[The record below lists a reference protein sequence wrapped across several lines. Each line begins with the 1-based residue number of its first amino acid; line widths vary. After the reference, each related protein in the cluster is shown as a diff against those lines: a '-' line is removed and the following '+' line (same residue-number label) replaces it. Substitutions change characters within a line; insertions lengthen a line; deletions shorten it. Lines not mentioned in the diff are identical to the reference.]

1 MSSRFVYISVL
12 VVLFCAAF
20 QPARVW
26 GQSGNAARDLMNAQR
41 NGEQTALG
49 QAGANPFGEYDEE
62 NGEEG
67 GQTDTTQQEK
77 RIKKPLESYFFSDSV
92 RALPNFKWN
101 IDPYANRV
109 EIKGLDTMLRD
120 WHIDYPYLQ
129 DGVGDVY
136 LGNLGG
142 ATIPQNYFE
151 RPQDFDFQMAEAF
164 SGYLYRMD
172 NVDFYNVKKPFTL
185 FTYLNAGQ
193 KRYLEENFR
202 ITHAQNISPST
213 GVNID
218 YKSRGTRGIYTWQR
232 ARVKDLSVAF
242 SHTGKRYSVHAGY
255 IYNSVDARENGGIVG
270 DWAVVDTVFE
280 LSTNV
285 PVKLQDAQ
293 NKIRN
298 NTFYLVQSF
307 GIPLIG
313 LTEED
318 FTMGDRPAVY
328 IGHAIEYSRMYRK
341 YTDTHAG
348 TIYTDERD
356 ESGGETQYEY
366 YENWF
371 IDPEQTLDS
380 TFESRLSNRVFIQLQ
395 PWNRNGVIGVIDGGV
410 GLDNHR
416 YYNFSFDE
424 YVTGKRSTVSKTSY
438 YVYGSID
445 GKIKRYVD
453 WGGDFKLYPSGYRGG
468 DFEIGADIALRA
480 FIRNRP
486 ITLSGRFS
494 NVTRSPSYW
503 QENYFSNHY
512 AWFTPLKKENETRFE
527 VALTAPD
534 YALEIGAWHGI
545 ASDKIYLDSL
555 CNMSQSTSAVNV
567 TGLYARKDFRIGGLH
582 LDNRVLLQWSTDQ
595 KVIPAPKLS
604 VVLSY
609 YYEFNIVKNVL
620 RMQIGLD
627 GRYNS
632 KYYAFGYNPSLAAF
646 YNQREQKIGGYPMID
661 AFVSAKWKRMRI
673 LVKLQHANYDLFGS
687 RTYFSALHYPLN
699 TRVLKFGFSWGFYD

>member
-41 NGEQTALG
+41 NGEQTALR

-62 NGEEG
+62 NGEED

-341 YTDTHAG
+341 YTDTRAG

-356 ESGGETQYEY
+356 ESGGQTQYEY

-424 YVTGKRSTVSKTSY
+424 YVTGKRRTVSKTSY

-527 VALTAPD
+527 VALTTPD

>member
-62 NGEEG
+62 NGEED

-280 LSTNV
+280 LPSNV

-424 YVTGKRSTVSKTSY
+424 YVTGKRRTVSKTSY

-545 ASDKIYLDSL
+545 ASESRYILIRCATCLK
-555 CNMSQSTSAVNV
+555 
-567 TGLYARKDFRIGGLH
+567 
-582 LDNRVLLQWSTDQ
+582 
-595 KVIPAPKLS
+595 AP
-604 VVLSY
+604 
-609 YYEFNIVKNVL
+609 
-620 RMQIGLD
+620 R
-627 GRYNS
+627 
-632 KYYAFGYNPSLAAF
+632 P
-646 YNQREQKIGGYPMID
+646 
-661 AFVSAKWKRMRI
+661 
-673 LVKLQHANYDLFGS
+673 
-687 RTYFSALHYPLN
+687 
-699 TRVLKFGFSWGFYD
+699 

>member
-62 NGEEG
+62 NGEED

-280 LSTNV
+280 LPSNV

-424 YVTGKRSTVSKTSY
+424 YVTGKRRTVSKTSY

>member
-62 NGEEG
+62 NGEED

-280 LSTNV
+280 LPSNV

-293 NKIRN
+293 NRIRN

-356 ESGGETQYEY
+356 ESGGQTQYEY

-424 YVTGKRSTVSKTSY
+424 YVTGKRRTVSKTSY

>member
-62 NGEEG
+62 NGEED

-280 LSTNV
+280 LPSNV

-356 ESGGETQYEY
+356 ESGGQTQYEY

-371 IDPEQTLDS
+371 IDPGQTLDS

-410 GLDNHR
+410 GMDNHR

-424 YVTGKRSTVSKTSY
+424 YVTGKRRTVSKTSY
-438 YVYGSID
+438 YVYGAID

>member
-62 NGEEG
+62 NGEED

-242 SHTGKRYSVHAGY
+242 SHTRKRYSVHAGY

-280 LSTNV
+280 LPSNV

-293 NKIRN
+293 NRIRN

-341 YTDTHAG
+341 YTDTRAG

-356 ESGGETQYEY
+356 ESGGQTQYEY

-424 YVTGKRSTVSKTSY
+424 YVTGKRRTVSKTSY

-595 KVIPAPKLS
+595 KVIPVPKLS

>member
-62 NGEEG
+62 NGEED

-218 YKSRGTRGIYTWQR
+218 YKSRDTRGIYTWQR

-270 DWAVVDTVFE
+270 DWAVVDTNFKHP
-280 LSTNV
+280 SNV

-293 NKIRN
+293 NRIRN

-356 ESGGETQYEY
+356 ESGGQTQYEY

-424 YVTGKRSTVSKTSY
+424 YVTGKRRTVSKTSY

>member
-62 NGEEG
+62 NGEED

-280 LSTNV
+280 LPSNV

-293 NKIRN
+293 NRIRN

-341 YTDTHAG
+341 YTDTRAG

-356 ESGGETQYEY
+356 ESGAQNR
-366 YENWF
+366 ENKY
-371 IDPEQTLDS
+371 
-380 TFESRLSNRVFIQLQ
+380 RV
-395 PWNRNGVIGVIDGGV
+395 
-410 GLDNHR
+410 
-416 YYNFSFDE
+416 
-424 YVTGKRSTVSKTSY
+424 
-438 YVYGSID
+438 
-445 GKIKRYVD
+445 KII
-453 WGGDFKLYPSGYRGG
+453 S
-468 DFEIGADIALRA
+468 
-480 FIRNRP
+480 
-486 ITLSGRFS
+486 
-494 NVTRSPSYW
+494 
-503 QENYFSNHY
+503 
-512 AWFTPLKKENETRFE
+512 
-527 VALTAPD
+527 
-534 YALEIGAWHGI
+534 
-545 ASDKIYLDSL
+545 
-555 CNMSQSTSAVNV
+555 
-567 TGLYARKDFRIGGLH
+567 
-582 LDNRVLLQWSTDQ
+582 
-595 KVIPAPKLS
+595 
-604 VVLSY
+604 
-609 YYEFNIVKNVL
+609 
-620 RMQIGLD
+620 
-627 GRYNS
+627 
-632 KYYAFGYNPSLAAF
+632 
-646 YNQREQKIGGYPMID
+646 
-661 AFVSAKWKRMRI
+661 
-673 LVKLQHANYDLFGS
+673 
-687 RTYFSALHYPLN
+687 
-699 TRVLKFGFSWGFYD
+699 VLKVV

>member
-62 NGEEG
+62 NGEED

-280 LSTNV
+280 LPSNV

-293 NKIRN
+293 NRIRN

-424 YVTGKRSTVSKTSY
+424 YVTGKRRTVSKTSY

>member
-62 NGEEG
+62 NGEED

-280 LSTNV
+280 LPSNV

-293 NKIRN
+293 NRIRN

-356 ESGGETQYEY
+356 ESGGQTQYEY

-371 IDPEQTLDS
+371 IDPGQTLDS

-424 YVTGKRSTVSKTSY
+424 YVTGKRRTVSKTSY